1 MSLWCN
7 LVIVA
12 QISLEMVVTKKK
24 NDASLYRIKGNE
36 IWKEKKKMELDILK
50 IFVLTVHPCTVF
62 IHVLL
67 LGVNISHIH
76 VSLLVCFQ
84 FPI

>member
-1 MSLWCN
+1 M
-7 LVIVA
+7 A
-12 QISLEMVVTKKK
+12 QISLEMVVTKK
-24 NDASLYRIKGNE
+24 NDASIYMIKGNE

-50 IFVLTVHPCTVF
+50 IVVLTVHPCTVF
-62 IHVLL
+62 IHVLI

>member
-1 MSLWCN
+1 M
-7 LVIVA
+7 A
-12 QISLEMVVTKKK
+12 HISLEMVVTKK
-24 NDASLYRIKGNE
+24 NDASISRIKGNE

-76 VSLLVCFQ
+76 VSLQVCFQ

>member
-1 MSLWCN
+1 M
-7 LVIVA
+7 A
-12 QISLEMVVTKKK
+12 QISLEMVVTKK
-24 NDASLYRIKGNE
+24 NDPSISRIKGNE

>member
-1 MSLWCN
+1 M
-7 LVIVA
+7 A

-24 NDASLYRIKGNE
+24 NDASIYRIKGNE

-67 LGVNISHIH
+67 LGVK
-76 VSLLVCFQ
+76 
-84 FPI
+84 